1 MIHCEGLVKIFK
13 SDDVEV
19 VALQGLNL
27 TVAQGEMMAIIGN
40 SGSGKSTLLNIL
52 GGLDR
57 PSAGQATVGSWNM
70 LKMTDEQLIAY
81 KRKTVGFIWQNNGR
95 NLVPYLTALQ
105 NVELP
110 MLIQGKADRAYAK
123 QLLDAVGLSHR
134 MGSRLTQLSGG
145 EQQRVAI
152 AIALANRPQLVL
164 ADEPTG
170 SVDTA
175 TGEQIL
181 SIFRRLNRDMGVTIV
196 IVTHDLS
203 VADKVDRVVAIRDGL
218 TSTEWV
224 RKAVRSDG
232 DAEIAEA
239 GADRADGGTAIPVR
253 AGEGRADTLPG
264 PAASA
269 EGLISPV
276 SSDAAE
282 LPAPPSSPA
291 AARIAAMPGARFGA
305 RHEEFVVIDRLG
317 RLQVPK
323 SYLEAMR
330 VADKAV
336 LEFDGGRVI
345 IRPPR
350 GADDERADGGDRGG

>member
-13 SDDVEV
+13 TDDIEV
-19 VALQGLNL
+19 VALQGLNM
-27 TVAQGEMMAIIGN
+27 TVEQGEMMAIIGN

-57 PSAGQATVGSWNM
+57 PSAGQAAVGSWNL
-70 LKMTDEQLIAY
+70 LKMTSEQLIQY
-81 KRKTVGFIWQNNGR
+81 KRKTVGFIWQNNAR

-110 MLIQGKADRAYAK
+110 MLIQGKADRAYAR
-123 QLLDAVGLSHR
+123 QLLAAVGLEHR

-152 AIALANRPQLVL
+152 AIALANRPPLVL

-170 SVDTA
+170 SVDSA

-181 SIFRRLNRDMGVTIV
+181 DIFRGLNRDMGVTIV

-224 RKAVRSDG
+224 KRDADAAHSDG
-232 DAEIAEA
+232 
-239 GADRADGGTAIPVR
+239 ADEHSV
-253 AGEGRADTLPG
+253 
-264 PAASA
+264 AASS
-269 EGLISPV
+269 GT
-276 SSDAAE
+276 
-282 LPAPPSSPA
+282 
-291 AARIAAMPGARFGA
+291 RFGS
-305 RHEEFVVIDRLG
+305 RHEEFVVIDRIG
-317 RLQVPK
+317 RLQIPK
-323 SYLEAMR
+323 AYLEAMN
-330 VADKAV
+330 VDGKAV
-336 LEFDGGRVI
+336 LEFDGIRVTI
-345 IRPPR
+345 SPPDVSPDAAVQIGGERTNGGTSR
-350 GADDERADGGDRGG
+350 GQTG